1 MLFFKSQNLK
11 ILKILTLDLIFY
23 SPLVISYLSLT
34 QRYRGK
40 LLWEP
45 HFLCELVEIGGRI
58 CSGGQDEYKGR
69 GWWRV
74 LEHQT
79 QIRSLSN
86 KVTSYNILKWLW
98 LYHLC
103 KKRKKK
109 RLSKYFGMKHS
120 MIISILWNSL
130 FEMTLGLCLFLSF
143 SCNFRSKVGATPGWT
158 LFPQW
163 EIVDPPLK
171 DIFIDTVF
179 YYWHGVHLPGVQW
192 IFGPNASRRN
202 LALRW

>member
-1 MLFFKSQNLK
+1 MMFLSARENKQKEELQVFQEARKATQIIHTLVIIYFNVLFFKSQNLK

-103 KKRKKK
+103 KKKGKRKD
-109 RLSKYFGMKHS
+109 YQN
-120 MIISILWNSL
+120 ILEWNI
-130 FEMTLGLCLFLSF
+130 
-143 SCNFRSKVGATPGWT
+143 
-158 LFPQW
+158 QW
-163 EIVDPPLK
+163 
-171 DIFIDTVF
+171 
-179 YYWHGVHLPGVQW
+179 
-192 IFGPNASRRN
+192 
-202 LALRW
+202 